1 MERIRRQP
9 RRDHHRCCYAS
20 YQENE
25 ETQKIQPTVEAFVS
39 GYTEIPEGAD
49 TAQLTPQGVVAY
61 VEKYAEVTNRRGCI
75 RADA

>member
-1 MERIRRQP
+1 MTGAQARWDEFAANPGVITT
-9 RRDHHRCCYAS
+9 DAIIAS

-49 TAQLTPQGVVAY
+49 VAQLTPQGVIA
-61 VEKYAEVTNRRGCI
+61 
-75 RADA
+75 